1 MTPRDIPNIISL
13 LRIALVIP
21 VVYLLLE
28 RQFSYALVLFFVA
41 GVSDGLDGYL
51 AKRNNWTSRLGSIL
65 DPLAD
70 KLLLVFSYL
79 ALGWLGDIPM
89 WLVIAVMVRDVIIV
103 VGAIAYHEL
112 IGEYDMMPTWM
123 SKTNT
128 FFQILLIL
136 LVVFSLGAYALP
148 VMLID
153 GLIYVVALTTFVSG
167 VNYVWVWGRRAAG
180 NKKQPLDENK

>member
-28 RQFSYALVLFFVA
+28 RQFSYALVLFFIA
-41 GVSDGLDGYL
+41 GISDGLDGYL
-51 AKRNNWTSRLGSIL
+51 AKRNNWISRLGSIL

-79 ALGWLGDIPM
+79 ALGWLGEIPM

-112 IGEYDMMPTWM
+112 IGKYDMTPTWM

-136 LVVFSLGAYALP
+136 VVVFSLGAYALP
-148 VMLID
+148 DLFIEA
-153 GLIYVVALTTFVSG
+153 LIYIVAVTTLVSG
-167 VNYVWVWGRRAAG
+167 INYVWVWGRRAANN
-180 NKKQPLDENK
+180 NKTTTG